1 MTTSVGHYELALD
14 LSDSKE
20 LQQERILADLL
31 RSLQNLRKQAKLQMG
46 EEIQLFLS
54 TTQPFLKQTLDERK
68 DDIATKVFAN
78 PVKITE
84 EPLKEEEGWTRENFY
99 VCVHDGCYSM
109 IRAKNAIAIQEGK
122 ANECRYCN
130 KQVTAETLG
139 SVAIKFKKQ

>member
-1 MTTSVGHYELALD
+1 M
-14 LSDSKE
+14 KE
-20 LQQERILADLL
+20 FINVILAILNFDE
-31 RSLQNLRKQAKLQMG
+31 QNIEYK
-46 EEIQLFLS
+46 
-54 TTQPFLKQTLDERK
+54 
-68 DDIATKVFAN
+68 
-78 PVKITE
+78 